1 MGMGEAGA
9 RSLVL
14 VVDDDRDHLLMLET
28 LLDAVGYD
36 VMTAASC
43 AAGRALLQEHAIDAL
58 IADYSLG
65 DGTAFDLIK
74 DIGAHRPRV
83 ALVLSG
89 FDSSDDIE
97 RTLQAGYDAH
107 LVKPTAIELLREAL
121 ADGLRRPSGIRLA
134 HGSSVPPEPSL
145 ESAPRTKRSG
155 R

>member
-1 MGMGEAGA
+1 MGEAGA

-36 VMTAASC
+36 VVTAASC
-43 AAGRALLQEHAIDAL
+43 AAGRALLQERSIDAL
-58 IADYSLG
+58 IADFSLG

-89 FDSSDDIE
+89 FDSSDDVE
-97 RTLQAGYDAH
+97 RTLQAGFDAH
-107 LVKPTAIELLREAL
+107 LVKPTAIELLREVL
-121 ADGLRRPSGIRLA
+121 ADGLRRPSEIRL
-134 HGSSVPPEPSL
+134 VPGVARPAEVPLEMSPS
-145 ESAPRTKRSG
+145 TKRSS